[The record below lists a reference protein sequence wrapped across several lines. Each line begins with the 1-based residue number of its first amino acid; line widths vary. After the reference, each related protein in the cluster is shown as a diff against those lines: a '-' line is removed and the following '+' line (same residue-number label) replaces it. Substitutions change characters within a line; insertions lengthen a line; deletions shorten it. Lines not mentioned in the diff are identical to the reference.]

1 MSKHEIDFV
10 LTGQR
15 FKIDEITETLDELLH
30 DEGMNEFGQEAIK
43 RARNLLSQANVLID
57 LIRR

>member
-10 LTGQR
+10 LTGQH
-15 FKIDEITETLDELLH
+15 FKIDEIMKALDELLH
-30 DEGMNEFGQEAIK
+30 DEGLNGFAQEAIK
-43 RARNLLSQANVLID
+43 RGRLSEANVLID

>member
-10 LTGQR
+10 LTGQH
-15 FKIDEITETLDELLH
+15 FKIDEIMKALDELLH
-30 DEGMNEFGQEAIK
+30 DEGLNGFAQEAIL
-43 RARNLLSQANVLID
+43 RAHGRLSEANVLIE